1 MTLGDRRSANRD
13 ALASLK
19 LVRIGDPISQS
30 SLATFA
36 EKIVESFLLLI
47 HDVSLVQYDPPPFD
61 SIEARLLTRSLDEE
75 VGGHIL
81 GVTGADLVD
90 SSGDDFFS
98 FMFGGKDNSNDVA
111 VVSTRRLRRDGAEA
125 SPELAGAR
133 LLKVA
138 IHELGH
144 NFGLLH
150 HYGHDKA
157 DDGAYCPMTK
167 GDFNRFGEHGY
178 LRAVIDAR
186 GFRFCR
192 GCETFL
198 RERYAA

>member
-1 MTLGDRRSANRD
+1 MTHGDQRTANRD

-19 LVRIGDPISQS
+19 LVRIGEPISRG
-30 SLATFA
+30 SLDSFA
-36 EKIVESFLLLI
+36 EKIVDSFLFLI
-47 HDVSLVQYDPPPFD
+47 QRVTFVQYDPPPFEE
-61 SIEARLLTRSLDEE
+61 IEARLLTRSLDAE

-81 GVTGADLVD
+81 GVTGADLLD
-90 SSGDDFFS
+90 SNGDDFFR

-111 VVSTRRLRRDGAEA
+111 VVSTRRLVGDGAEVSSA
-125 SPELAGAR
+125 LAGAR

-167 GDFNRFGEHGY
+167 GDFNRFGERGY
-178 LRAVIDAR
+178 VRAVIDAR

-198 RERYAA
+198 RERYA

>member
-1 MTLGDRRSANRD
+1 MSHGDRRSANRE

-19 LVRIGDPISQS
+19 LVRIGDPISKPSLS
-30 SLATFA
+30 SFA
-36 EKIVESFLLLI
+36 DKIVEAFCHLI
-47 HDVSLVQYDPPPFD
+47 HEVALVQYDPPPFEA
-61 SIEARLLTRSLDEE
+61 IEARLLTRSLDEE

-81 GVTGADLVD
+81 GVTQADLYD
-90 SSGDDFFS
+90 SSCDDFFS

-111 VVSTRRLRRDGAEA
+111 VVSTRRLQADGGEVPA
-125 SPELAGAR
+125 ELAGAR

-138 IHELGH
+138 LHELGH

-167 GDFNRFGEHGY
+167 GDFNRFGERAY
-178 LRAVIDAR
+178 VRAVIDAR

-198 RERYAA
+198 RERYA

>member
-1 MTLGDRRSANRD
+1 MASAEQRATPD
-13 ALASLK
+13 ALSSLK
-19 LVRIGDPISQS
+19 LVRIGEPISQA
-30 SLATFA
+30 SLASFA
-36 EKIVESFLLLI
+36 EKIVESFLHLI
-47 HDVSLVQYDPPPFD
+47 RHVALVQYDPPPFEA
-61 SIEARLLTRSLDEE
+61 IEARLLTRSLDAE

-90 SSGDDFFS
+90 SSGDAFFR

-111 VVSTRRLRRDGAEA
+111 VVSTRRLVGDGGEV
-125 SPELAGAR
+125 SSELAGAR

-167 GDFNRFGEHGY
+167 GDFNRFGERGY
-178 LRAVIDAR
+178 VRAVIDAR

-192 GCETFL
+192 SCETFL
-198 RERYAA
+198 RERHA

>member
-1 MTLGDRRSANRD
+1 MSVGERRSGD
-13 ALASLK
+13 PGALASLK
-19 LVRIGDPISQS
+19 LVRIGESIPSS
-30 SLATFA
+30 SLHAFA
-36 EKIVESFLLLI
+36 ETLVESFLHLI
-47 HDVSLVQYDPPPFD
+47 RNVVFVQYDPPPFEA
-61 SIEARLLTRSLDEE
+61 IEARLLTHALDEE

-81 GVTGADLVD
+81 GVTGADLYD
-90 SSGDDFFS
+90 SSCDDFFH

-111 VVSTRRLRRDGAEA
+111 VVSTRRLQGEGSEVAPA
-125 SPELAGAR
+125 LAGAR

-167 GDFNRFGEHGY
+167 GDFNRFGERAY
-178 LRAVIDAR
+178 VRAVIDAR

-198 RERYAA
+198 RERYA

>member
-1 MTLGDRRSANRD
+1 MHQGERRSGSRD

-19 LVRIGDPISQS
+19 LVRIGDPISDH
-30 SLATFA
+30 SLRSFA
-36 EKIVESFLLLI
+36 DKIVDSFIHLI
-47 HDVSLVQYDPPPFD
+47 HEVALVQYDPPPFEA
-61 SIEARLLTRSLDEE
+61 IEARLLTRSLDEE

-81 GVTGADLVD
+81 GVTGADLYD
-90 SSGDDFFS
+90 SSCDDFFS

-111 VVSTRRLRRDGAEA
+111 VVSTRRLQGDGGEVPAA
-125 SPELAGAR
+125 LAGAR

-167 GDFNRFGEHGY
+167 GDFNRFGERAY
-178 LRAVIDAR
+178 VRAVIDAR

-192 GCETFL
+192 GCESFL
-198 RERYAA
+198 RERYA

>member
-1 MTLGDRRSANRD
+1 MSLGEQRSATRD

-30 SLATFA
+30 SLQSFA
-36 EKIVESFLLLI
+36 GKIVDSFLHLI
-47 HDVSLVQYDPPPFD
+47 HEVSLVQYDPPPFD
-61 SIEARLLTRSLDEE
+61 AIEARLLTRSLDEE

-111 VVSTRRLRRDGAEA
+111 VVSTRRLLRDGAEV

-178 LRAVIDAR
+178 VRAVIDAR

-198 RERYAA
+198 RERYA

>member
-1 MTLGDRRSANRD
+1 MTSGERRDATRD

-19 LVRIGDPISQS
+19 LVRIGEPISQP
-30 SLATFA
+30 SLGAFA
-36 EKIVESFLLLI
+36 EKIVESFLYLI
-47 HDVSLVQYDPPPFD
+47 HEVSLIQYDPPPFEA
-61 SIEARLLTRSLDEE
+61 IEARLLTRSLDAE

-90 SSGDDFFS
+90 STGGEFFR

-111 VVSTRRLRRDGAEA
+111 VVSTRRLVGDGAEV
-125 SPELAGAR
+125 SSELAGAR

-167 GDFNRFGEHGY
+167 GDFNRFGERGY
-178 LRAVIDAR
+178 VRAVIDAR

-198 RERYAA
+198 RERYA

>member
-1 MTLGDRRSANRD
+1 MDLGGRNATRE

-19 LVRIGDPISQS
+19 LVRIGEPISRS
-30 SLATFA
+30 ALHSFA
-36 EKIVESFLLLI
+36 EKIVDSFLYLI
-47 HDVSLVQYDPPPFD
+47 RDVALVQYNPPPFD
-61 SIEARLLTRSLDEE
+61 AIEARLLTRSLDQE

-111 VVSTRRLRRDGAEA
+111 VVSTRRLQADGAEV

-167 GDFNRFGEHGY
+167 GDFNRFGERAY
-178 LRAVIDAR
+178 VRAVIDAR

-198 RERYAA
+198 RERHA

>member
-1 MTLGDRRSANRD
+1 M
-13 ALASLK
+13 
-19 LVRIGDPISQS
+19 
-30 SLATFA
+30 
-36 EKIVESFLLLI
+36 
-47 HDVSLVQYDPPPFD
+47 
-61 SIEARLLTRSLDEE
+61 
-75 VGGHIL
+75 GGHIL
-81 GVTGADLVD
+81 GVTGADLYD
-90 SSGDDFFS
+90 SSRDDFFS

-111 VVSTRRLRRDGAEA
+111 VVSTRRLQGDGAEV

-167 GDFNRFGEHGY
+167 GDFNRFGERAY
-178 LRAVIDAR
+178 VRAVIDAR

-198 RERYAA
+198 RERYA

>member
-1 MTLGDRRSANRD
+1 MGLGDSRTANRD

-19 LVRIGDPISQS
+19 LVRIGTPITPS
-30 SLATFA
+30 SLGSFA
-36 EKIVESFLLLI
+36 EKLVEAFYYLI
-47 HDVSLVQYDPPPFD
+47 QDISLVQYDPPPFEE
-61 SIEARLLTRSLDEE
+61 IEARLLTRSLDAE

-81 GVTGADLVD
+81 GVTGADLLD
-90 SSGDDFFS
+90 SSGDEFFR

-111 VVSTRRLRRDGAEA
+111 VVSTRRLCGDGVEVSA
-125 SPELAGAR
+125 ELAGAR

-157 DDGAYCPMTK
+157 GDGAYCPMTK
-167 GDFNRFGEHGY
+167 GDFNRFGERGY
-178 LRAVIDAR
+178 VRAVIDAR

-192 GCETFL
+192 ACEAFL
-198 RERYAA
+198 RERYA

>member
-1 MTLGDRRSANRD
+1 MSLDDRRSATRD

-19 LVRIGDPISQS
+19 LVRIGEPISQS
-30 SLATFA
+30 SLESFA
-36 EKIVESFLLLI
+36 EKIVDSFLFLI
-47 HDVSLVQYDPPPFD
+47 QDVSLVQYDPPPFD
-61 SIEARLLTRSLDEE
+61 AIEARLLTRSLDEE

-111 VVSTRRLRRDGAEA
+111 VVSTRRLLRDGAEV

-178 LRAVIDAR
+178 VRAVIDAR

-198 RERYAA
+198 RERHA

>member
-1 MTLGDRRSANRD
+1 MSHGEERSATRD
-13 ALASLK
+13 LLASLK
-19 LVRIGDPISQS
+19 LVRIGEVVPRS
-30 SLATFA
+30 SLEPFA
-36 EKIVESFLLLI
+36 ERIVDSFLNLI
-47 HDVSLVQYDPPPFD
+47 REVALIQYDPPPFD
-61 SIEARLLTRSLDEE
+61 AIEARLLTRSLDEE

-98 FMFGGKDNSNDVA
+98 FIFGGKDNSNHVA
-111 VVSTRRLRRDGAEA
+111 VVSIRRLLGDRAEV
-125 SPELAGAR
+125 SPELSAAR

-138 IHELGH
+138 LHELGH

-157 DDGAYCPMTK
+157 DDGFLCPMTK
-167 GDFNRFGEHGY
+167 GDFNRFGERGY
-178 LRAVIDAR
+178 VRAVIDAR

-198 RERYAA
+198 RERFA

>member
-1 MTLGDRRSANRD
+1 MNRGERRSANRD

-19 LVRIGDPISQS
+19 LVRVGDPISDS
-30 SLATFA
+30 TLRSFA
-36 EKIVESFLLLI
+36 EAIVESFVHLI
-47 HDVSLVQYDPPPFD
+47 HEVALVQYDPPPFEA
-61 SIEARLLTRSLDEE
+61 IEARLLTRSLDEE

-81 GVTGADLVD
+81 GVTGADLYD
-90 SSGDDFFS
+90 SARDDFFS

-111 VVSTRRLRRDGAEA
+111 VVSTRRLQGDGGEV

-138 IHELGH
+138 LHELGH

-157 DDGAYCPMTK
+157 EDGAYCPMTK
-167 GDFNRFGEHGY
+167 GDFNRFGERAY
-178 LRAVIDAR
+178 VRAVIDAR

-198 RERYAA
+198 RERYA

>member
-1 MTLGDRRSANRD
+1 MIQDDRRSANRD

-19 LVRIGDPISQS
+19 LVRIGEPISRG
-30 SLATFA
+30 SLESFA
-36 EKIVESFLLLI
+36 DKIVDSFLFLI
-47 HDVSLVQYDPPPFD
+47 QRVSFVQYDPPPFEE
-61 SIEARLLTRSLDEE
+61 IEARLLTRSLHAE

-81 GVTGADLVD
+81 GVTGADLLD
-90 SSGDDFFS
+90 SSSDDFFR

-111 VVSTRRLRRDGAEA
+111 VVSTRRLVGDGAA
-125 SPELAGAR
+125 VSSELAGAR

-167 GDFNRFGEHGY
+167 GDFNRFGERGY
-178 LRAVIDAR
+178 VRAVIDAR
-186 GFRFCR
+186 GLRFCR

-198 RERYAA
+198 RERYA

>member
-1 MTLGDRRSANRD
+1 MTLGERRSANRD

-19 LVRIGDPISQS
+19 LVRIGDPLSES
-30 SLATFA
+30 SLHAFA
-36 EKIVESFLLLI
+36 EQIVASFLDLI
-47 HDVSLVQYDPPPFD
+47 HHVALIQYDPPPFEA
-61 SIEARLLTRSLDEE
+61 IEARLLTRSLDEE

-81 GVTGADLVD
+81 GVTGADLFD
-90 SSGDDFFS
+90 SSCDDFFS

-111 VVSTRRLRRDGAEA
+111 VVSTRRLQGDGAEVP
-125 SPELAGAR
+125 PELAGAR

-167 GDFNRFGEHGY
+167 GDFNRFGERAY
-178 LRAVIDAR
+178 VRAVIDAR

-198 RERYAA
+198 RERYA

>member
-1 MTLGDRRSANRD
+1 MSHGDRRSANRD

-30 SLATFA
+30 SLQSFA
-36 EKIVESFLLLI
+36 AKIVDSFLDLI
-47 HDVSLVQYDPPPFD
+47 RNVAFVQYDPPPFD
-61 SIEARLLTRSLDEE
+61 AIEARLLTRSLDEE

-81 GVTGADLVD
+81 GVTGADLYD
-90 SSGDDFFS
+90 SSCDDFFS

-111 VVSTRRLRRDGAEA
+111 VVSIKRLVGDGAEV

-138 IHELGH
+138 LHELGH

-150 HYGHDKA
+150 HYGHEKA

-167 GDFNRFGEHGY
+167 GDFNRFGERAY
-178 LRAVIDAR
+178 VRAVIDAR

-198 RERYAA
+198 RERYA

>member
-1 MTLGDRRSANRD
+1 MSFGEQRSANRD

-19 LVRIGDPISQS
+19 LVRIGDPIPHS
-30 SLATFA
+30 SLHSFA
-36 EKIVESFLLLI
+36 EKIVDSFLDLI
-47 HDVSLVQYDPPPFD
+47 HDVALVQYDPPPFD
-61 SIEARLLTRSLDEE
+61 AIEARLLTRSLDEE

-90 SSGDDFFS
+90 SSGDDFFR

-111 VVSTRRLRRDGAEA
+111 VVSTRRLLRDGAEVA
-125 SPELAGAR
+125 PELAGAR

-178 LRAVIDAR
+178 VRAVIDAR

-198 RERYAA
+198 RERYA

>member
-1 MTLGDRRSANRD
+1 MSLGDPRSANRD

-19 LVRIGDPISQS
+19 LVRIGEPITES
-30 SLATFA
+30 SLRAFA
-36 EKIVESFLLLI
+36 EKIVASFLDLI
-47 HDVSLVQYDPPPFD
+47 RDVALIQYDPPPFE
-61 SIEARLLTRSLDEE
+61 SIEARLLTHALDEE

-81 GVTGADLVD
+81 GVTGADLYD
-90 SSGDDFFS
+90 SSCDDFFN

-111 VVSTRRLRRDGAEA
+111 VVSTRRLQGDGAEV

-157 DDGAYCPMTK
+157 EDGSYCPMTK
-167 GDFNRFGEHGY
+167 GDFNRFGERAY
-178 LRAVIDAR
+178 VRAVIDAR

-192 GCETFL
+192 GCESFL
-198 RERYAA
+198 RERYA

>member
-1 MTLGDRRSANRD
+1 MPLAARRSAKRD

-19 LVRIGDPISQS
+19 LVRIGEPISQT
-30 SLATFA
+30 SLGSFA
-36 EKIVESFLLLI
+36 DKIVDSFLHLI
-47 HDVSLVQYDPPPFD
+47 REICLVQYDPPPFD
-61 SIEARLLTRSLDEE
+61 AIEAKLLTRSLDLE

-81 GVTGADLVD
+81 AVTAADLVD

-98 FMFGGKDNSNDVA
+98 FMFGGKDNSNHVA
-111 VVSTRRLRRDGAEA
+111 VVSTRRLLGDGAEV

-157 DDGAYCPMTK
+157 EDGAYCPMTK

-198 RERYAA
+198 RERYA

>member
-1 MTLGDRRSANRD
+1 MASAERSATPD
-13 ALASLK
+13 ALSSLK
-19 LVRIGDPISQS
+19 LVRIGEPISQA
-30 SLATFA
+30 SLQSFA
-36 EKIVESFLLLI
+36 EKIVESFLYLI
-47 HDVSLVQYDPPPFD
+47 RDIALVQYDPPPFD
-61 SIEARLLTRSLDEE
+61 AIEARLLTRSLDAE

-90 SSGDDFFS
+90 SSGDEFFP

-111 VVSTRRLRRDGAEA
+111 VVSTRRLVGDGGEV
-125 SPELAGAR
+125 SSELAGAR

-178 LRAVIDAR
+178 VRAVIDAR

-198 RERYAA
+198 RERYA

>member
-1 MTLGDRRSANRD
+1 MSLGEQRSANRD

-19 LVRIGDPISQS
+19 LVRIGEPISET
-30 SLATFA
+30 SLRSFA
-36 EKIVESFLLLI
+36 QKIVDSFLHLI
-47 HDVSLVQYDPPPFD
+47 HDVALIQYDPPPFEA
-61 SIEARLLTRSLDEE
+61 IEAKLLTRSLDQE

-81 GVTGADLVD
+81 GVTGADLFD
-90 SSGDDFFS
+90 SSCDDFFS

-111 VVSTRRLRRDGAEA
+111 VVSTRRLQSDGAEVA
-125 SPELAGAR
+125 PELAGAR

-167 GDFNRFGEHGY
+167 GDFNRFGERAY
-178 LRAVIDAR
+178 VRAVIDAR

-192 GCETFL
+192 GCENFL
-198 RERYAA
+198 RERYA

>member
-1 MTLGDRRSANRD
+1 MTHGDRRSVKSD

-19 LVRIGDPISQS
+19 LVRINTPISDS
-30 SLATFA
+30 SLRSFA
-36 EKIVESFLLLI
+36 DKIVDAFCHLI
-47 HDVSLVQYDPPPFD
+47 HEVAVVQYDPPPFEA
-61 SIEARLLTRSLDEE
+61 IEARLLTRSLAEE

-81 GVTGADLVD
+81 GVTGADLYD
-90 SSGDDFFS
+90 SSGDDFFH

-111 VVSTRRLRRDGAEA
+111 VVSTRRLQGDGGDIPA
-125 SPELAGAR
+125 ELAGAR

-138 IHELGH
+138 LHELGH

-157 DDGAYCPMTK
+157 EDGAYCPMTK
-167 GDFNRFGEHGY
+167 GDFNRFGERAY
-178 LRAVIDAR
+178 VRAVIDAR

-198 RERYAA
+198 RERYA

>member
-1 MTLGDRRSANRD
+1 MSLGEQRSANRD

-19 LVRIGDPISQS
+19 LVRIGDPLSET
-30 SLATFA
+30 SLRSFA
-36 EKIVESFLLLI
+36 EKIVESFLDLI
-47 HDVSLVQYDPPPFD
+47 HDVALIQYDPPPFEA
-61 SIEARLLTRSLDEE
+61 IEARLLTRSLDQE

-81 GVTGADLVD
+81 GVTGADLFD
-90 SSGDDFFS
+90 SSCDDFFN

-111 VVSTRRLRRDGAEA
+111 VVSTRRLQGDGAEVA
-125 SPELAGAR
+125 PELAGAR

-167 GDFNRFGEHGY
+167 GDFNRFGERAY
-178 LRAVIDAR
+178 VRAVIDAR

-198 RERYAA
+198 RERYA